1 MPVAKSFQSL
11 AIFGEPYIKNGRQY
25 VTVVKPNGG
34 HREVRWY
41 TEAEYAKMYPTE
53 VNDDV
58 DTVLG
63 KKIRTTKEVLGFA
76 NGYITIFKGD
86 TYALLDWFREQE
98 VCRFHNFWGWYV
110 CSQDTLPEEIPAGIE
125 PIRLK
130 WEDVA
135 FVDEDTLKSEAAIK
149 EHINSLIYESTG
161 SEWQGEV
168 GDRIERQL
176 TVTKIIPLDTG
187 FYGPSTFHLFVDA
200 EGNEYS
206 WTTGSKTL
214 EVGASYLTRGTIKEL
229 KIYHNSKQT
238 VLSRC
243 ILK

>member
-1 MPVAKSFQSL
+1 MVAKSYQNL
-11 AIFGEPYIKNGRQY
+11 PIIGEPYEKNKRKYIIVECKNG
-25 VTVVKPNGG
+25 
-34 HREVRWY
+34 HRKEVRFY
-41 TEAEYAKMYPTE
+41 TEAEYTKMYPTE
-53 VNDDV
+53 ANKDV
-58 DTVLG
+58 DAVLG
-63 KKIRTTKEVLGFA
+63 KKIRPTKDVLGFT

-86 TYALLDWFREQE
+86 TYALLDWFREE
-98 VCRFHNFWGWYV
+98 PKCRYHKIFGWYV
-110 CSQDTLPEEIPAGIE
+110 ISEDELPEIPAGISPVE
-125 PIRLK
+125 LR

-135 FVDEDTLKSEAAIK
+135 LVDEDTLKSEAAIK

-176 TVTKIIPLDTG
+176 TVTKVIPLDTG

-200 EGNEYS
+200 DGNEYS
-206 WTTGSKTL
+206 WTTSSKTL
-214 EVGASYLTRGTIKEL
+214 EVGDSYLTRGTIKEL

-243 ILK
+243 RLS

>member
-1 MPVAKSFQSL
+1 MAVAPSFQKYPTY
-11 AIFGEPYIKNGRQY
+11 GEPYEKNGRQY
-25 VTVVKPNGG
+25 IVIVYPDGH

-41 TEAEYAKMYPTE
+41 DKAPAATPSK
-53 VNDDV
+53 VSDG
-58 DTVLG
+58 L
-63 KKIRTTKEVLGFA
+63 KKIRPTKDVLGFT

-86 TYALLDWFREQE
+86 TYALLDWFRESTA
-98 VCRFHNFWGWYV
+98 RYHNIFGWYFI
-110 CSQDTLPEEIPAGIE
+110 STEELPEIPAGIE
-125 PIRLK
+125 PIQLK

-135 FVDEDTLKSEAAIK
+135 LVDEDTLKSEAAIK

-176 TVTKIIPLDTG
+176 TVTKVIPLDTG
-187 FYGPSTFHLFVDA
+187 FYGPSTFHLFVDTD
-200 EGNEYS
+200 GNEYS

-214 EVGASYLTRGTIKEL
+214 EVGDSYLTRGTIKEL
-229 KIYHNSKQT
+229 KVYHNSKQT
-238 VLSRC
+238 VLTRC